1 MITKWFSL
9 FTKPFVAKKVTTCGI
24 HPANVIL
31 GIVDLDDIS
40 QITLSDWS
48 GSRVSLLEI
57 NIKDNILKTFAD
69 H

>member
-9 FTKPFVAKKVTTCGI
+9 FSLCGI